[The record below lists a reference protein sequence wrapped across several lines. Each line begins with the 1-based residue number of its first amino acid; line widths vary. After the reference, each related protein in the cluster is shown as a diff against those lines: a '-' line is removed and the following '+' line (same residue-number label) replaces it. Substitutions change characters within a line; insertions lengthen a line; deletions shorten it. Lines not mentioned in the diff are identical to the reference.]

1 MKTAVPLVH
10 SHDMKESSLFD
21 EIYASGARE
30 GTIYGPA
37 FKSTIRYW
45 EAPSWTV
52 MESKLRELDTARSFP
67 PSGSLFS
74 ADPPTLDGFLQGFLP
89 LQYAGRKW
97 CALMSTYV
105 GKLRVSNHIPLDH
118 DKLLPIAEWES
129 VTFRSISSAHASDAL
144 SRLPA
149 SFYHDLLSALDF
161 ASHADWPKFITAA
174 PADGDG
180 LRKRVQHERVALE
193 YMKRAVDR
201 SSNLDYSDLPEHL
214 SKFMSW
220 GKRCVAREEHRLMKE
235 PLPDLSRIAKADAGG
250 ESLYFRWTDALVRP
264 LGDGEAP
271 PGLEGVGV
279 VSKVGSGVGSLGP
292 GDRVYYGLHG
302 GCLATHVRIPAWQ
315 ANKVPDGWS
324 NADAAS
330 ISIAYQVAYLALCH
344 HARPPSHLDCL
355 ARRPGRGLRGGPQP
369 NRGVEGESGVLPP
382 AAAS

>member
-1 MKTAVPLVH
+1 
-10 SHDMKESSLFD
+10 MKESSLFD

-105 GKLRVSNHIPLDH
+105 
-118 DKLLPIAEWES
+118 

-264 LGDGEAP
+264 LGDGEVLVKVEAT
-271 PGLEGVGV
+271 GLN
-279 VSKVGSGVGSLGP
+279 SRDL
-292 GDRVYYGLHG
+292 
-302 GCLATHVRIPAWQ
+302 
-315 ANKVPDGWS
+315 
-324 NADAAS
+324 
-330 ISIAYQVAYLALCH
+330 
-344 HARPPSHLDCL
+344 
-355 ARRPGRGLRGGPQP
+355 
-369 NRGVEGESGVLPP
+369 
-382 AAAS
+382 